1 MFNEIAKK
9 LTGIEIDIIKTKS
22 SLAKTD
28 GANGQANVS
37 SYALAAEQE

>member
-22 SLAKTD
+22 SLTKTN
-28 GANGQANVS
+28 ATNGTANVS
-37 SYALAAEQE
+37 SYA